1 MNDSLEVRY
10 YYYKNKSSKL
20 SIRCSIGHI
29 LQFIHKQS
37 VVIELLVNDSIPGIY
52 VRKFDEKTDNREIC
66 EVSYFYQYGNV
77 CSITLS
83 HKIAKF
89 LKIAHKEV
97 LQGLLLKEGIF
108 IYKIVRRE

>member
-1 MNDSLEVRY
+1 MMNDSLEVRY

-20 SIRCSIGHI
+20 SIRCNVGQR
-29 LQFIHKQS
+29 LQFIHKQM
-37 VVIELLVNDSIPGIY
+37 VVIELLVNNKIPGIY
-52 VRKFDEKTDNREIC
+52 VRKFDKEVDNQEIC

-97 LQGLLLKEGIF
+97 LQGFVLRNGIF
-108 IYKIVRRE
+108 IYKTT